1 MTFFIGIKI
10 IRLVFNENGIRHY
23 EMTKNITNREG
34 CKIGKKGIAL
44 IVIVCLVIG
53 GFIFTYL
60 KSDDTEEQI
69 AIGIAKG
76 IVTNF
81 FVASFYVETSN
92 LEPSFSDIE
101 VELVKEETESE
112 EGTYEVS
119 GAVEIVLP
127 EKEETAHYTFKE
139 TVLFYNGAYIGEAPH
154 VEEVDE

>member
-1 MTFFIGIKI
+1 M
-10 IRLVFNENGIRHY
+10 
-23 EMTKNITNREG
+23 
-34 CKIGKKGIAL
+34 
-44 IVIVCLVIG
+44 
-53 GFIFTYL
+53 
-60 KSDDTEEQI
+60 
-69 AIGIAKG
+69 
-76 IVTNF
+76 TNF
-81 FVASFYVETSN
+81 FVASFYVETSD

-127 EKEETAHYTFKE
+127 EKEETSHYTFKE